1 MFVIGELLGRNVDG
15 LGNAIFILPLL
26 FTVLYFINLLLT
38 RTVLTWLS
46 KVKVIGIIIYVI
58 YCLIALFI
66 SIGMTARFNQ

>member
-66 SIGMTARFNQ
+66 AIGMTA